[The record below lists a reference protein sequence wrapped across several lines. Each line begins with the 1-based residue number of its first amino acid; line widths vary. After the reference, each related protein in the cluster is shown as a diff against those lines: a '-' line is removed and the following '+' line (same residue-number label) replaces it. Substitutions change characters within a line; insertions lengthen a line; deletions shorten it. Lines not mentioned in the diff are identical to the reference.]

1 MTTGNYNTAG
11 NTKLHNFITVYATNY
26 HYINHTITMNTTD
39 HHNDQSCHN
48 TIWQWDNTW
57 SFIKKYYHLEHEA
70 VIWGMDD
77 IKECVQWYYVRTGG

>member
-48 TIWQWDNTW
+48 TIWQ
-57 SFIKKYYHLEHEA
+57 
-70 VIWGMDD
+70 
-77 IKECVQWYYVRTGG
+77 

>member
-1 MTTGNYNTAG
+1 MTVSKLYQLQPQKVRKELKWCLFNWMTTGNYNTAG

-48 TIWQWDNTW
+48 TIWQW
-57 SFIKKYYHLEHEA
+57 
-70 VIWGMDD
+70 
-77 IKECVQWYYVRTGG
+77 